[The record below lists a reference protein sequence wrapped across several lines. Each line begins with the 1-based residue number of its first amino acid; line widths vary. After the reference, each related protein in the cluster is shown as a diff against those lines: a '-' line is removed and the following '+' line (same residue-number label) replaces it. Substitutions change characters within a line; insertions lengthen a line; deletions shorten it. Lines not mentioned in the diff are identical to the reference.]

1 MAIIVKFKNYDT
13 LFKNI
18 FCEDNIMDTNK
29 IYKLTVRM
37 PKELKENL
45 IYASNKLNITSNTF
59 MKISL
64 YVYLN
69 LSFFNLAYATSI
81 NISKIPKERNA
92 RLSLIVDDELH
103 TILEMH
109 AQKYNLTINDLILYT
124 ILVSLNSYDESVRNN
139 INNFQSRLK
148 IAIKNKGISQAELA
162 RRSGLSR
169 ASITDYLKGKYKA
182 KQRAIF
188 ALAQALDVD
197 AFWLLGYQNNS

>member
-92 RLSLIVDDELH
+92 RLSLIVDD
-103 TILEMH
+103 
-109 AQKYNLTINDLILYT
+109 
-124 ILVSLNSYDESVRNN
+124 
-139 INNFQSRLK
+139 
-148 IAIKNKGISQAELA
+148 
-162 RRSGLSR
+162 
-169 ASITDYLKGKYKA
+169 
-182 KQRAIF
+182 
-188 ALAQALDVD
+188 
-197 AFWLLGYQNNS
+197 

>member
-1 MAIIVKFKNYDT
+1 
-13 LFKNI
+13 
-18 FCEDNIMDTNK
+18 MDTNK

-92 RLSLIVDDELH
+92 RLRLIVDDELH

-124 ILVSLNSYDESVRNN
+124 ILVSLNAYDESVRNN

>member
-1 MAIIVKFKNYDT
+1 
-13 LFKNI
+13 
-18 FCEDNIMDTNK
+18 MDTNK

-37 PKELKENL
+37 PKELRENL

-64 YVYLN
+64 YAYLN
-69 LSFFNLAYATSI
+69 LSFFNLAYTTSF
-81 NISKIPKERNA
+81 NISEIPKERNA

-124 ILVSLNSYDESVRNN
+124 ILVSLNAYDESVRNN

-162 RRSGLSR
+162 RRSGLERVTSVKFKICQKNLQLSSVMQKSNWEGR
-169 ASITDYLKGKYKA
+169 KITIWDYNNFLCMKSVIYA
-182 KQRAIF
+182 EIF
-188 ALAQALDVD
+188 ERKEE
-197 AFWLLGYQNNS
+197 